1 MLQILKNIKNNCK
14 KIRKCQI
21 YFVSLYKYQKM
32 IAKNNNSQVDINKNI
47 LDFEI
52 FQEREDYVKKVNTPG
67 TIEYKLYHKYK
78 HTTLTKFLKYISNE

>member
-1 MLQILKNIKNNCK
+1 ML
-14 KIRKCQI
+14 
-21 YFVSLYKYQKM
+21 Y
-32 IAKNNNSQVDINKNI
+32 KNNNKKIDTNKNI

-78 HTTLTKFLKYISNE
+78 DMNLTKFLNHTSK